1 MERVIRHFK
10 FPGIPEF
17 SSCFSHENKFYFVM
31 AYAEGGQ
38 LSELIAKHNERFTE
52 DFVRFY
58 VAEMVLILEYIH
70 CRGFSHRDFKPE
82 NLVLTAS
89 GHL

>member
-10 FPGIPEF
+10 FAGIPEF
-17 SSCFSHENKFYFVM
+17 YSCFSQENYFYYVM

-38 LSELIAKHNERFTE
+38 LSALINKHYTKLSE

-58 VAEMVLILEYIH
+58 VAEMVLMLEYMH
-70 CRGFSHRDFKPE
+70 SRGFSHRDFKPE
-82 NLVLTAS
+82 NLVLTSS